1 MRFEITKSNHTHDT
15 MQQVHRQFSNSL
27 RRQAEETQRLVP
39 SRKSPQNEK
48 RQLEPPAC
56 QVLEP
61 LERLLAGQAGT
72 DTCSSSCV
80 PSCLRRLAAA
90 ICLGQVLDALAE
102 GAADIGTRASTLRGR
117 TRMAWGSS
125 AVGYRSKP
133 SGNRLCDPLRALKGT
148 PAAIET
154 APGSRYPQTRT
165 EHPAGDEVRIA
176 PQQAIPVLL
185 GTGYPGPS
193 A

>member
-1 MRFEITKSNHTHDT
+1 MQLEITKSNHTHDAI
-15 MQQVHRQFSNSL
+15 QQVHRQFSNLL
-27 RRQAEETQRLVP
+27 RRQAEETQWLVP

-61 LERLLAGQAGT
+61 LQQSVAGQART
-72 DTCSSSCV
+72 DTGSSPCVLSCF
-80 PSCLRRLAAA
+80 RRLAAV
-90 ICLGQVLDALAE
+90 ICLGQVLGALAE
-102 GAADIGTRASTLRGR
+102 GATRIGARASTLRGR
-117 TRMAWGSS
+117 ARMAWGTS
-125 AVGYRSKP
+125 AVGYGSEP
-133 SGNRLCDPLRALKGT
+133 SGNGLCDPLRALKGA

-154 APGSRYPQTRT
+154 APGSRYPESPT
-165 EHPAGDEVRIA
+165 EQPAGEEAQVA

>member
-1 MRFEITKSNHTHDT
+1 MQLEITKSNHTHDAT
-15 MQQVHRQFSNSL
+15 QQVHRQFSNSL
-27 RRQAEETQRLVP
+27 RRQAEDNQRLVQN
-39 SRKSPQNEK
+39 RKSLQNER

-56 QVLEP
+56 QLLDP
-61 LERLLAGQAGT
+61 LQRSRAWQAGT
-72 DTCSSSCV
+72 DAHSHSCV

-90 ICLGQVLDALAE
+90 ICLGQVLGALAD
-102 GAADIGTRASTLRGR
+102 GAARIRARASAFNVRG
-117 TRMAWGSS
+117 RMAWGTS
-125 AVGYRSKP
+125 ALGYRSEP
-133 SGNRLCDPLRALKGT
+133 SGNDLCDPLRALKGA

-154 APGSRYPQTRT
+154 APVSRYPESRT
-165 EHPAGDEVRIA
+165 EEPAGDEAQIA